1 MESNYRI
8 RDREIRV
15 IDSDGSQLGIMN
27 TRDALRRAQDNN
39 LDLVKISPNAVPPVC
54 KIMDFGKFK
63 YEQSKKDKE
72 VRKNQQTS
80 ELKEITLSMTI
91 EDHDLKTKAGNAYKF
106 LSRGDKC
113 KVTLR
118 MRGRQQAHAKI
129 GLGVME
135 DFFKIVEE
143 VSIQE
148 KRPTIEGR
156 NIIMILIP
164 NKTAGVKAGS
174 GQPQAKTAGATVSA
188 QGKPVLK
195 TQTETAA
202 TTSIG
207 AAIKSAE
214 TRPKPVTAK
223 PAAKTDK

>member
-8 RDREIRV
+8 RDREVRV
-15 IDSDGSQLGIMN
+15 IDSDGSQLGVMN
-27 TRDALRRAQDNN
+27 TREALRRAQDNN

-72 VRKNQQTS
+72 VRRNQQVS

-91 EDHDLKTKAGNAYKF
+91 DDHDLKTKAGNAHKF

-118 MRGRQQAHAKI
+118 MRGRQQAHSKI
-129 GLGVME
+129 GLAVME
-135 DFFKIVEE
+135 DFFKQVED

-148 KRPTIEGR
+148 KRPAIEGR
-156 NIIMILIP
+156 NIIMILVP
-164 NKTAGVKAGS
+164 NKSVSTKQS
-174 GQPQAKTAGATVSA
+174 QPQQPKPQQQAKPAPAA
-188 QGKPVLK
+188 DA
-195 TQTETAA
+195 AA

-214 TRPKPVTAK
+214 EKPATAK
-223 PAAKTDK
+223 PTKTE

>member
-39 LDLVKISPNAVPPVC
+39 LDLVKISPNVVPPVC

-91 EDHDLKTKAGNAYKF
+91 EDHDLKTKAGNAHKF

-129 GLGVME
+129 GVGVME
-135 DFFKIVEE
+135 DFFKIVED
-143 VSIQE
+143 VGTQE
-148 KRPTIEGR
+148 KRPTVEGR
-156 NIIMILIP
+156 NIIMILVP
-164 NKTAGVKAGS
+164 NKTASTKQQS
-174 GQPQAKTAGATVSA
+174 GGGQQQKTR
-188 QGKPVLK
+188 PVPDSK
-195 TQTETAA
+195 IETAA

-207 AAIKSAE
+207 NAIKSAE
-214 TRPKPVTAK
+214 AKPVQAK
-223 PAAKTDK
+223 PPVKLKTKTDK